1 MKRFWSELAADHT
14 LSAALIFALA
24 VAACGLVLAVA
35 ARRRFRRW
43 RAAPRLPR
51 EPGRRGLWDTMR
63 LLGGPFPLSIAL
75 HLAVLLILV
84 GVIKQRAAPVLLTI
98 RLEGGG
104 SLPRAALA
112 APAPPELPTPET
124 APLDIA
130 RPPVVAMRTQNLAT
144 DYVRAIDRA
153 TLQIGSVGRG
163 ATYGQGVGNSFGGY
177 IGTLRHQGL
186 DVCLVID
193 GTGSMGDVIDDV
205 KTRMNQLVLAI
216 HRLVPT
222 ARLGLVEFGGR
233 GEPIEVHPFTLSPAV
248 MGGYLGM
255 IQSQG
260 GGEWQEDTL
269 GAIRAAVEQMAWRP
283 RAKKV
288 IVLVGDTPP
297 FDEDM
302 EGVMKLIGRFR
313 AEDGTFNTV
322 DVTVEEHERF
332 QRDMYYSIHHTYPKT
347 VPPLQEFYLETQ
359 HAYQEMAAA
368 GGGEW
373 RSLTMDMQVNQ
384 QVLILAFGQKW
395 ESQVAAFGGE
405 IGTSAAAP

>member
-1 MKRFWSELAADHT
+1 MNRLWSEMAADHT
-14 LSAALIFALA
+14 LGAALILAFALA
-24 VAACGLVLAVA
+24 ACALALGA
-35 ARRRFRRW
+35 SARRRFQRW
-43 RAAPRLPR
+43 RATPRLPR
-51 EPGRRGLWDTMR
+51 EPGRRGLWDTAR

-75 HLAVLLILV
+75 HLTVLLILV
-84 GVIKQRAAPVLLTI
+84 GVIKQHAAPVLLTI

-104 SLPRAALA
+104 FVPRSALA
-112 APAPPELPTPET
+112 APVPPQVATPET

-163 ATYGQGVGNSFGGY
+163 TTYGRGVGNSFGGY
-177 IGTLRHQGL
+177 IGRLRHQGL

-255 IQSQG
+255 IESQG

-269 GAIRAAVEQMAWRP
+269 GGIRAAVEQMVWRP
-283 RAKKV
+283 PAKKV

-297 FDEDM
+297 FAEDM
-302 EGVMKLIGRFR
+302 EKVMDLISRFR

-332 QRDMYYSIHHTYPKT
+332 QREMFYSVHHRYPKII
-347 VPPLQEFYLETQ
+347 PPLQEFYLETQ

-384 QVLILAFGQKW
+384 QVLILAFGQQW
-395 ESQVAAFGGE
+395 ESQVAAFGE
-405 IGTSAAAP
+405 IGPTAASP